1 MTRRLRIVLAAA
13 AALVLGLSGQS
24 MAQQKVKIGQA
35 TSSLSFLPVWSA
47 RALDSFKAQGLDLE
61 WAAVPGGDPNAL
73 AALDAGDLDFV
84 AVGSETPLQA
94 ISKGQP
100 FQFIMPLMDKVSLQL
115 VVSEDFLKR
124 KGVSPADPLP
134 KRLAALKGATL
145 GVSAIK
151 GAQDRAGRWLIA
163 QGGLDPA
170 KALNVAMVGPPPA
183 LRAALQNKQIDA
195 FMLSPPEGAIADQE
209 GFGKVL
215 VDLADAFPKLKQQP
229 FLVLVAKKPMDA
241 AKKALAVKTVKA
253 LLAANAATVKDPKGT
268 ADAIQGKFFAKVKPA
283 VVETAVKSMTDGI
296 ATPHFTTTGI
306 ANVIE
311 FAAATGTKF
320 DKTLDAKTGENDFW
334 TNAIIDAA
342 KK

>member
-1 MTRRLRIVLAAA
+1 MTRRLLIALAAA
-13 AALVLGLSGQS
+13 ALALGAGAPA

-35 TSSLSFLPVWSA
+35 TASLSFLPVWSA
-47 RALDSFKAQGLDLE
+47 RALDSFKAEGLELE

-94 ISKGQP
+94 VSKGQP

-115 VVSEDFLKR
+115 VVSNDFLQR
-124 KGVSPADPLP
+124 KGVTPKDPLP

-151 GAQDRAGRWLIA
+151 GAQDRAGRWLVA

-170 KALNVAMVGPPPA
+170 KDLNVAMVGAPPA

-195 FMLSPPEGAIADQE
+195 FLLSPPEGAIAEQE

-229 FLVLVAKKPMDA
+229 FLVLVAKTPMDD

-253 LLAANAATVKDPKGT
+253 LLAASAATVKDPKAT
-268 ADAIQGKFFAKVKPA
+268 ADAIHGKFFAKVKPE

-296 ATPHFTTTGI
+296 ATPQFSVQGI
-306 ANVIE
+306 ANVIG
-311 FAAATGTKF
+311 FAADTGTKF
-320 DKTLDAKTGENDFW
+320 DQPLDAKAGEGKFW

-342 KK
+342 RK